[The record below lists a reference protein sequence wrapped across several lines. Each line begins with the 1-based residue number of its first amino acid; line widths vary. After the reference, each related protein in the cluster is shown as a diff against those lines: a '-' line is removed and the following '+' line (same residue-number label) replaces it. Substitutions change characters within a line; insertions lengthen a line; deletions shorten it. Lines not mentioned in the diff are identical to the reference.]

1 MVSHRKHKTVG
12 GHLLTKILPKD
23 DFDQDFLMIRIK
35 DWESVIGYW
44 EVGMGYLVLG
54 IREEEGPI
62 RFNSL

>member
-35 DWESVIGYW
+35 VWG
-44 EVGMGYLVLG
+44 LG
-54 IREEEGPI
+54 IWY
-62 RFNSL
+62 